1 MLNIYKK
8 KKEYKKLNE
17 QEISDK
23 SIEKNIDKGRFQQDM
38 VHEDITDFDKGTVSV
53 KVLCNK
59 AFETASNS

>member
-1 MLNIYKK
+1 
-8 KKEYKKLNE
+8 
-17 QEISDK
+17 
-23 SIEKNIDKGRFQQDM
+23 M

>member
-1 MLNIYKK
+1 MSNIYKK
-8 KKEYKKLNE
+8 QKEYKKLNE
-17 QEISDK
+17 QE
-23 SIEKNIDKGRFQQDM
+23 SIEENIDKGRFQQDM

>member
-1 MLNIYKK
+1 MSNIYKK
-8 KKEYKKLNE
+8 QKEYKKLNE
-17 QEISDK
+17 QE
-23 SIEKNIDKGRFQQDM
+23 SIKENIDKGRFQQDM